1 VKNAGAGFYPLSGG
15 GMILGQFLL
24 VQTLNGLSFGALL
37 FLLASGLS
45 LIYGVM
51 RIVNIAHGSYY
62 MLGAYIGLSVILRTH
77 SFALGAFAG
86 AIVIGVV
93 GLAMERIFLRKFPLQ
108 ALPQMMITLGFALVF
123 RDLALLIWGGD
134 PYTLPSP
141 VFLRGSTEISGVI
154 FPIYRLF
161 VIGVATV
168 VALSLWLF
176 NDKTL
181 VGAKLRAAVD
191 DHEMAGGVGL
201 NVPII
206 SGCMFGLGAFLAAF
220 GGVMG
225 GPIFGVYPGLDFEL
239 LSLGFVVVLVGGRG
253 SLKGSAVGSIL
264 VGLVDNFGKALVP
277 ELSYFTL
284 FAPMA
289 IIVAI
294 KPTGLFGRD

>member
-1 VKNAGAGFYPLSGG
+1 MSS
-15 GMILGQFLL
+15 QFIL

-51 RIVNIAHGSYY
+51 KIVNIAHGSYF
-62 MLGAYIGLSVILRTH
+62 MLGAYIGLSVILKTK
-77 SFALGAFAG
+77 SFILGALA
-86 AIVIGVV
+86 AAVAIGVV
-93 GLAMERIFLRKFPLQ
+93 GFIMERGFLRKFPLQ

-123 RDLALLIWGGD
+123 RDLALLIWGGN
-134 PYTLPSP
+134 PYTLPCP
-141 VFLRGSTEISGVI
+141 EILKGSTHIFKVI
-154 FPIYRLF
+154 FPTYRLF
-161 VIGVATV
+161 VFGMAVV
-168 VALSLWLF
+168 VALALWLF
-176 NDKTL
+176 NEKTL

-201 NVPII
+201 NVPLV

-239 LSLGFVVVLVGGRG
+239 LSLGFVVVIVGGRG

-289 IIVAI
+289 IVVAV
-294 KPTGLFGRD
+294 KPTGLFGKE

>member
-1 VKNAGAGFYPLSGG
+1 
-15 GMILGQFLL
+15 MEFLL
-24 VQTLNGLSFGALL
+24 IQTLNGLSFGALL

-51 RIVNIAHGSYY
+51 RIVNIAHGSYF
-62 MLGAYIGLSVILRTH
+62 MLGAYVGLTVILRTK
-77 SFALGAFAG
+77 SFILGAFAG
-86 AIVIGVV
+86 ALAVGVIGLV
-93 GLAMERIFLRKFPLQ
+93 MERGFLRKFPLKP
-108 ALPQMMITLGFALVF
+108 LPQMMITLGFALVF

-134 PYTLPSP
+134 PYTLPCP
-141 VFLRGSTEISGVI
+141 EILKGSTQIYKVV

-161 VIGVATV
+161 LIGVATV
-168 VALSLWLF
+168 VAIFLWIF

-191 DHEMAGGVGL
+191 DHEMASGVGL
-201 NVPII
+201 NVPLI
-206 SGCMFGLGAFLAAF
+206 SGCMYGLGAFLAAF

-225 GPIFGVYPGLDFEL
+225 GPVFGVYPGIDFEL
-239 LSLGFVVVLVGGRG
+239 LSLGFVVVIVGGRG

-289 IIVAI
+289 VVVAI
-294 KPTGLFGRD
+294 KPTGLFGRE

>member
-1 VKNAGAGFYPLSGG
+1 
-15 GMILGQFLL
+15 MEFLL
-24 VQTLNGLSFGALL
+24 IQTLNGFSFGALL

-51 RIVNIAHGSYY
+51 KIVNIAHGSYY
-62 MLGAYIGLSVILRTH
+62 MLGAYVGLSVILRTK
-77 SFALGAFAG
+77 SFFLGAVAG
-86 AIVIGVV
+86 GLTVGVI
-93 GLAMERIFLRKFPLQ
+93 GLAMERIFLKKFSLQ
-108 ALPQMMITLGFALVF
+108 PLPQMMITLGFALVF
-123 RDLALLIWGGD
+123 RDLALVIWGGD

-141 VFLRGSTEISGVI
+141 EFLRGSTQIYHVV
-154 FPIYRLF
+154 FPVYRLF
-161 VIGVATV
+161 VIGVAAA
-168 VALSLWLF
+168 VAISLWIF
-176 NDKTL
+176 NEKTL

-201 NVPII
+201 NVPLI

-239 LSLGFVVVLVGGRG
+239 LSLAFVVVIVGGRG

-294 KPTGLFGRD
+294 KPTGLFGRE

>member
-1 VKNAGAGFYPLSGG
+1 
-15 GMILGQFLL
+15 MDFLL
-24 VQTLNGLSFGALL
+24 VQTLNGFSFGALL

-51 RIVNIAHGSYY
+51 KIVNIAHGSYY
-62 MLGAYIGLSVILRTH
+62 MLGAYVGLSVILRTH
-77 SFALGAFAG
+77 SFVLGALAG
-86 AIVIGVV
+86 GLAIGVIG
-93 GLAMERIFLRKFPLQ
+93 LLMERIFLKKFSLQ

-134 PYTLPSP
+134 PFTLPCP
-141 VFLRGSTEISGVI
+141 EILRGSTRIYGVV

-161 VIGVATV
+161 VIGVAAA
-168 VALSLWLF
+168 VALSLWVF

-201 NVPII
+201 SVPLI
-206 SGCMFGLGAFLAAF
+206 SGCMFGLGAGLAAF

-239 LSLGFVVVLVGGRG
+239 LSLAFVVVIVGGRG

-294 KPTGLFGRD
+294 KPTGLFGRE

>member
-1 VKNAGAGFYPLSGG
+1 
-15 GMILGQFLL
+15 MILGQFLL

-77 SFALGAFAG
+77 SFALGAFSG

-93 GLAMERIFLRKFPLQ
+93 GLGMERIFLRKFPLQ

-141 VFLRGSTEISGVI
+141 VFLRGSTQISSVI

>member
-1 VKNAGAGFYPLSGG
+1 LSE
-15 GMILGQFLL
+15 FLL

-51 RIVNIAHGSYY
+51 KIVNIAHGSYY
-62 MLGAYIGLSVILRTH
+62 MLGAYVGLSVILRTKN
-77 SFALGAFAG
+77 FFLGALAG
-86 AIVIGVV
+86 AVVIGVI
-93 GLAMERIFLRKFPLQ
+93 GLGMERLFLKKFALQ

-141 VFLRGSTEISGVI
+141 AFLRGSTQIYRVV

-161 VIGVATV
+161 VIGVAAM
-168 VALSLWLF
+168 VAISLWLF
-176 NDKTL
+176 NEKTL

-191 DHEMAGGVGL
+191 DYEMAGGVGL
-201 NVPII
+201 NVPLI
-206 SGCMFGLGAFLAAF
+206 SGLMFGLGAFLAGF

-239 LSLGFVVVLVGGRG
+239 LSLAFVVVIVGGRG

-289 IIVAI
+289 IVVAV
-294 KPTGLFGRD
+294 KPTGLFGRE

>member
-1 VKNAGAGFYPLSGG
+1 LSE
-15 GMILGQFLL
+15 FLL

-51 RIVNIAHGSYY
+51 KIVNIAHGSYY
-62 MLGAYIGLSVILRTH
+62 MLGAYVGLSVILRTKN
-77 SFALGAFAG
+77 FFLGALAG
-86 AIVIGVV
+86 AVAIGVV
-93 GLAMERIFLRKFPLQ
+93 GLGMERLFLKKFALQ

-141 VFLRGSTEISGVI
+141 EFLRGSTQIYRVV

-161 VIGVATV
+161 VIGVAAM
-168 VALSLWLF
+168 VAISLWLF
-176 NDKTL
+176 NEKTL

-191 DHEMAGGVGL
+191 DYEMAGGVGL
-201 NVPII
+201 NVPLI
-206 SGCMFGLGAFLAAF
+206 SGLMFGLGAFLAGF

-239 LSLGFVVVLVGGRG
+239 LSLAFVVVIVGGRG

-289 IIVAI
+289 IVVAV
-294 KPTGLFGRD
+294 KPTGLFGRE

>member
-1 VKNAGAGFYPLSGG
+1 VE
-15 GMILGQFLL
+15 FLL
-24 VQTLNGLSFGALL
+24 VQTLNGFSFGALL

-51 RIVNIAHGSYY
+51 KIVNIAHGSYY
-62 MLGAYIGLSVILRTH
+62 MLGAYVGLSVILRTH
-77 SFALGAFAG
+77 SFVLGALAG
-86 AIVIGVV
+86 GLVIGVI
-93 GLAMERIFLRKFPLQ
+93 GLLMERIFLKKFSLQ

-134 PYTLPSP
+134 PFTLPCP
-141 VFLRGSTEISGVI
+141 EILRGSTRIYGVV

-161 VIGVATV
+161 VIGVAAA
-168 VALSLWLF
+168 VAVSLWIF

-201 NVPII
+201 SVPLI
-206 SGCMFGLGAFLAAF
+206 SGCMFGLGAGLAAF

-239 LSLGFVVVLVGGRG
+239 LSLAFVVVIVGGRG

-289 IIVAI
+289 IVVAI
-294 KPTGLFGRD
+294 KPTGLFGRE

>member
-1 VKNAGAGFYPLSGG
+1 
-15 GMILGQFLL
+15 MEFLL
-24 VQTLNGLSFGALL
+24 VQTLNGFSFGSLL

-45 LIYGVM
+45 LVYGVM
-51 RIVNIAHGSYY
+51 KIVNIAHGSYY
-62 MLGAYIGLSVILRTH
+62 MIGAYVGLSVVLRTH
-77 SFALGAFAG
+77 SFLLGALAG
-86 AIVIGVV
+86 GMVV
-93 GLAMERIFLRKFPLQ
+93 GVTGLLMERIFLKKFSLQ

-134 PYTLPSP
+134 PYMIPCPAVLT
-141 VFLRGSTEISGVI
+141 GSTRIYGVV

-161 VIGVATV
+161 VIGVAAA
-168 VALSLWLF
+168 VAVGLWLF

-201 NVPII
+201 NVPLI

-220 GGVMG
+220 AGVMG
-225 GPIFGVYPGLDFEL
+225 GPILGVYPGMDFEL
-239 LSLGFVVVLVGGRG
+239 LSLAFVVVIVGGRG
-253 SLKGSAVGSIL
+253 SLKGSAVGGIL
-264 VGLVDNFGKALVP
+264 VGLVDNFGKSLVP

-289 IIVAI
+289 LIVAI
-294 KPTGLFGRD
+294 KPTGLFGKE

>member
-1 VKNAGAGFYPLSGG
+1 
-15 GMILGQFLL
+15 MEFLL
-24 VQTLNGLSFGALL
+24 IQTLNGFSFGALL

-51 RIVNIAHGSYY
+51 KIVNIAHGSYY
-62 MLGAYIGLSVILRTH
+62 MLGAYVGLSVILRTK
-77 SFALGAFAG
+77 SFFLGAVAG
-86 AIVIGVV
+86 GLTVGVI
-93 GLAMERIFLRKFPLQ
+93 GLAMERIFLKKFSLQ
-108 ALPQMMITLGFALVF
+108 PLPQMMITLGFALVF
-123 RDLALLIWGGD
+123 RDLALVIWGGD

-141 VFLRGSTEISGVI
+141 EFLRGSTQIYHVV
-154 FPIYRLF
+154 FPVYRLF
-161 VIGVATV
+161 VIGVAAA
-168 VALSLWLF
+168 VAISLWIF
-176 NDKTL
+176 NEKTL

-201 NVPII
+201 NVPLI

-239 LSLGFVVVLVGGRG
+239 LSLAFVVVIVGGRG

-289 IIVAI
+289 IIVAV
-294 KPTGLFGRD
+294 KPTGLFGRE

>member
-1 VKNAGAGFYPLSGG
+1 
-15 GMILGQFLL
+15 MEFLL
-24 VQTLNGLSFGALL
+24 VQTLNGFSFGALL

-51 RIVNIAHGSYY
+51 KIVNIAHGSYY
-62 MLGAYIGLSVILRTH
+62 MLGAYVGLSVILRTH
-77 SFALGAFAG
+77 SFVLGALAG
-86 AIVIGVV
+86 GLVIGVI
-93 GLAMERIFLRKFPLQ
+93 GLLMERIFLKKFSLQ

-134 PYTLPSP
+134 PFTLPCP
-141 VFLRGSTEISGVI
+141 EILRGSTRIYGVV

-161 VIGVATV
+161 VIGVAAA
-168 VALSLWLF
+168 VAVSLWIF

-201 NVPII
+201 SVPLI
-206 SGCMFGLGAFLAAF
+206 SGCMFGLGAGLAAF

-239 LSLGFVVVLVGGRG
+239 LSLAFVVVIVGGRG

-289 IIVAI
+289 IVVAI
-294 KPTGLFGRD
+294 KPTGLFGRE